1 MVHILS
7 EQNSIFNQFVA
18 ELRDITIQKDSM
30 RFRRNL
36 ERMGEIMSYEI
47 SKTLEFQKK
56 ETTTPLGI
64 AETSHLVSQ
73 PVIATI
79 LRAGLPMHIGVLN
92 YFDKAQN
99 AFISAYRRHHKDNTF
114 DIHVEYVSSPS
125 LDDKVLI
132 LCDPMIATGAS
143 IVLAYKAILS
153 KGTPKHVHIISA
165 ISSKEGVDF
174 VKANMPS
181 KNFTIWCGAIDEEL
195 TAHSY
200 IVPGLG
206 DAGDLAYGEK
216 I

>member
-7 EQNSIFNQFVA
+7 KQNSIFNQYVA

-47 SKTLEFQKK
+47 SKTLEYQTK

-64 AETSHLVSQ
+64 AETSHLISQ

-92 YFDKAQN
+92 YFDYAEN
-99 AFISAYRRHHKDNTF
+99 AFISAFRRHHKDNTF
-114 DIHVEYVSSPS
+114 DIHVEYVASPN

-132 LCDPMIATGAS
+132 LCDPMIATGGS

-165 ISSKEGVDF
+165 ISSKQGVDF
-174 VKANMPS
+174 VKANLPT
-181 KNFTIWCGAIDEEL
+181 KNFTIWCGAVDEEL

-206 DAGDLAYGEK
+206 DAGDLAFGEK